1 MRLYEFVEDDSL
13 RVKLTG
19 SVSQLIGRIRD
30 TNTDKP
36 YSLKALLTRLADD
49 GISVSEEQFRQ
60 MIKNAPLKNLVANV
74 KGDKVIF
81 KGSGDTGEDDS
92 AIEPDDT
99 TGTLKKMA
107 NRATKKREA

>member
-1 MRLYEFVEDDSL
+1 M

-36 YSLKALLTRLADD
+36 YSIKALISRLNKQ
-49 GISVSEEQFRQ
+49 GLSVSEEQFRD
-60 MIKNAPLKNLVANV
+60 MVKKAPLKNLIADV
-74 KGDKVIF
+74 KGDDVIF
-81 KGSGDTGEDDS
+81 KGFDGNQEDDS

-107 NRATKKREA
+107 DRATKKRDG